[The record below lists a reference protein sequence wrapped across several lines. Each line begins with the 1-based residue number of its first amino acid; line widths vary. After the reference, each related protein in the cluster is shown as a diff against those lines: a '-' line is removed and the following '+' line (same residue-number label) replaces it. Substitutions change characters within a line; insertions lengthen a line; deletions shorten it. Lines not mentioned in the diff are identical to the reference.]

1 MILLFVCMFFRFRTP
16 LKLNLIYIYFIKKNF
31 NSIILNIKMTLLSE
45 YILLFLEVQCWLIFK
60 IIFHFLNYEKQCA
73 IFKFFN

>member
-31 NSIILNIKMTLLSE
+31 NSIILNIKMTLLNE
-45 YILLFLEVQCWLIFK
+45 YILLFLEVQC
-60 IIFHFLNYEKQCA
+60 
-73 IFKFFN
+73 